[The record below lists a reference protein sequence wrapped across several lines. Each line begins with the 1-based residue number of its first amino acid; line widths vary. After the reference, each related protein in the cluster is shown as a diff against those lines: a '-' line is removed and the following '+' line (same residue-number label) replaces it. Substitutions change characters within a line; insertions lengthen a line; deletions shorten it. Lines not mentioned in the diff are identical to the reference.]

1 VDEREGG
8 AGRWC
13 GRLEGS
19 AAGSHDRRPHV
30 EEERTVRD
38 DEGGPDAGTGGGS
51 AEPEPGARTPVTQ
64 QVGRIALVVVAGL
77 FVVFALANAQHV
89 DFSWVLGESEVVQQG
104 GERVRGGVRLII
116 LLLAAFLA
124 GAFVAGVAAWQRARH
139 RHHDE
144 ER

>member
-1 VDEREGG
+1 VREDQVG
-8 AGRWC
+8 
-13 GRLEGS
+13 
-19 AAGSHDRRPHV
+19 P
-30 EEERTVRD
+30 
-38 DEGGPDAGTGGGS
+38 DEGPDEPDA
-51 AEPEPGARTPVTQ
+51 GARTPVTQ
-64 QVGRIALVVVAGL
+64 QVGRIALVVVAIL

-89 DFSWVLGESEVVQQG
+89 DFSWILGETEVVQQG

-139 RHHDE
+139 RAHDE